1 MTTNPVR
8 EFPRIDA
15 VIGTEVSVGYRRPF
29 NPDAENDSGDLEAL
43 AAEFGRLAY
52 AYKDVAYRLE
62 KLIKRIDRAKHV
74 PIPERLPTWDWRMN
88 VALMVEL
95 SDVYTALAGYCN
107 RKATAVDLRKHG
119 EVSKAIGIERSLDRF
134 YQEKLPEAF
143 KW

>member
-1 MTTNPVR
+1 MTTDKGLK
-8 EFPRIDA
+8 FPRIDA
-15 VIGTEVSVGYRRPF
+15 VIGTEVSIGYRRPF
-29 NPDAENDSGDLEAL
+29 NPDAENDSGYLEAL

-74 PIPERLPTWDWRMN
+74 PIPERLPTWDWRLN

-95 SDVYTALAGYCN
+95 SVVNTALAGYCSN
-107 RKATAVDLRKHG
+107 KATAVDLRKHG
-119 EVSKAIGIERSLDRF
+119 EVQKAIEIELVCDRI
-134 YQEKLPEAF
+134 YQERLPEAF